1 MSNRNRLQNT
11 PEPRLARRDTLKL
24 GGTLL
29 GVAGLGPLLA
39 ACAEAASPTAAALA
53 TGATTTALWWVAWSR
68 ALEEVNGM
76 WDAYRTVGNRPDADL
91 ETTLFPSDRLPER
104 LLLAQLGGGGPNF
117 YRQSDLE
124 WAKFAYNRGAEAL
137 PLDVFGIDSYDEIG
151 QWYKSPKYADYM
163 KAASPDGKIYSVI
176 WNVTVEANMYNATL
190 FDEMGIPR
198 PSVTEPM
205 TWDEWAEITP
215 ELALWEGDR
224 LVRSGYGARVSAP
237 HWKEAFNYYFA
248 MPIKQAGGSLLSE
261 DGKSVVWN
269 TPDSVDALQTVVTM
283 IQESTVP
290 GFIADSFADFENG
303 RIAVWNTFPAAY
315 TTILAREPDFEI
327 GVAPLPVVA
336 GGEQIYSTIA
346 TSFMVNPYSEGN
358 EEAWKF
364 IAWAIQ
370 NPSDAWAYDAQNIG
384 TALALPST
392 WLDAA
397 MEADPNTIPFYGT
410 QDVAEPAL
418 LHPLGLEIK
427 DVAMAALNKMVV
439 ENVPVA
445 EALAAAQVAGNAI
458 LEKG

>member
-1 MSNRNRLQNT
+1 
-11 PEPRLARRDTLKL
+11 
-24 GGTLL
+24 
-29 GVAGLGPLLA
+29 
-39 ACAEAASPTAAALA
+39 
-53 TGATTTALWWVAWSR
+53 
-68 ALEEVNGM
+68 M
-76 WDAYRTVGNRPDADL
+76 WDAYRSVGNRPDADL

-163 KAASPDGKIYSVI
+163 KAASPDGKIYSVV

-261 DGKSVVWN
+261 
-269 TPDSVDALQTVVTM
+269 
-283 IQESTVP
+283 
-290 GFIADSFADFENG
+290 G
-303 RIAVWNTFPAAY
+303 RKVC
-315 TTILAREPDFEI
+315 
-327 GVAPLPVVA
+327 
-336 GGEQIYSTIA
+336 
-346 TSFMVNPYSEGN
+346 
-358 EEAWKF
+358 
-364 IAWAIQ
+364 
-370 NPSDAWAYDAQNIG
+370 
-384 TALALPST
+384 
-392 WLDAA
+392 
-397 MEADPNTIPFYGT
+397 
-410 QDVAEPAL
+410 
-418 LHPLGLEIK
+418 GLEH
-427 DVAMAALNKMVV
+427 
-439 ENVPVA
+439 
-445 EALAAAQVAGNAI
+445 AGI
-458 LEKG
+458 L